1 MLNAEFTRAESVFA
15 NINKDQL
22 SGRIDFAKNKNQ
34 QPVLNVPKF
43 NHLRIFS
50 QANEMIIEPATS
62 DDDSG
67 PENLRPTLGDVA
79 DGILDSKML

>member
-1 MLNAEFTRAESVFA
+1 
-15 NINKDQL
+15 
-22 SGRIDFAKNKNQ
+22 
-34 QPVLNVPKF
+34 
-43 NHLRIFS
+43 
-50 QANEMIIEPATS
+50 MIIEPATS